1 MSVLFCLL
9 QVKKY
14 HITSA
19 QSFPVLRLWLVKS
32 LVQWTVSSV
41 SGPRG
46 PRVPTHAPVKML
58 RAVKA
63 GVGPSWPFQPR
74 VSAKHFGLIAVC
86 SFNDLTCVPQPNCI

>member
-9 QVKKY
+9 QVKKC

-19 QSFPVLRLWLVKS
+19 QSFPILNLWLVKS
-32 LVQWTVSSV
+32 LVQWTVLSV
-41 SGPRG
+41 SGPHG

-63 GVGPSWPFQPR
+63 GVGPSWPFHLR
-74 VSAKHFGLIAVC
+74 VSGKNFGLIIGC
-86 SFNDLTCVPQPNCI
+86 LLMS